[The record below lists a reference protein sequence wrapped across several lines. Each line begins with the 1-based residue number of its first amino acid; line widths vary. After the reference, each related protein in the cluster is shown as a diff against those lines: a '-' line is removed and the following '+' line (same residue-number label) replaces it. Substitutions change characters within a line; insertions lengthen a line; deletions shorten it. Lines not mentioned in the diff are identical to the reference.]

1 MKGRICVVFVSLIF
15 LFSCEQQGVD
25 SMEKTASM
33 ILGNPNYPAISY
45 GGYRERTRDV
55 QPSVDDAKEDMRI
68 LHAAGFRILR
78 TYDTHLDLA
87 KNTLEAIKQIKTEDP
102 SFEMYVMLGAWI
114 TAANPNTDNV
124 IHNQEDYDFNKY
136 EIDETVRLANLY
148 PDIVKVIA
156 VGNEAMVHWATS
168 YFVTPDIIL
177 KWVNYLQGLK
187 KTNQLPEN
195 LWITSSDDFSSWGGG
210 GAEYHT
216 NELNELIQ
224 AVDFISMHTYP
235 FHNTHYNPYFWQYSD
250 TTDQEK
256 QINELMQNAKNFAKD
271 QFLAVRKYID
281 SIDKT
286 KSIHIGET
294 GWATVDTYLYGA
306 TGSRAADEY
315 KQAIYFKHMQDL
327 CNELSIS
334 CFYFSAFDEPWKD
347 YANIDGS
354 ENHFGLFTV
363 DGRATYALWEMVDN
377 EIFKDLN
384 RGKNSILKSFDGDKD
399 LMMGG
404 VDVPEK

>member
-1 MKGRICVVFVSLIF
+1 MKGSICVVFASLIF

-256 QINELMQNAKNFAKD
+256 QIDELMQNAKNFAKD
-271 QFLAVRKYID
+271 QFLSVRKYID
-281 SIDKT
+281 TIDKT

-363 DGRATYALWEMVDN
+363 DGRAKYALWEMVDN

>member
-1 MKGRICVVFVSLIF
+1 MKGSICVVFVSLTF

-55 QPSVDDAKEDMRI
+55 QPSVDDVKEDMRI

-250 TTDQEK
+250 TTDKEK

-363 DGRATYALWEMVDN
+363 DGRAKYALWEMVDS

-384 RGKNSILKSFDGDKD
+384 RGNNSILKSFDGDKD

>member
-1 MKGRICVVFVSLIF
+1 MKGSICVVFVSLTF

-124 IHNQEDYDFNKY
+124 IHNQEDYDFNKF

-363 DGRATYALWEMVDN
+363 DGRAKYALWEMVDS

-384 RGKNSILKSFDGDKD
+384 RGNNSILKSFDGDKD

>member
-1 MKGRICVVFVSLIF
+1 MKGSICVVFVSLIF

-256 QINELMQNAKNFAKD
+256 QINELMQNAKNFAKN
-271 QFLAVRKYID
+271 QFLSVRKYID
-281 SIDKT
+281 TIDKT

-363 DGRATYALWEMVDN
+363 DGRAKYALWEMVDN

>member
-1 MKGRICVVFVSLIF
+1 MKGSICVVFVSLIF

-187 KTNQLPEN
+187 KNNQLPEN

-216 NELNELIQ
+216 NELNELIK

-363 DGRATYALWEMVDN
+363 DGRAKYALWEMVDN

>member
-1 MKGRICVVFVSLIF
+1 MKGSICVVFVSLIF

-25 SMEKTASM
+25 SMEKTACM

-363 DGRATYALWEMVDN
+363 DGRAKYALWEMVDS

-384 RGKNSILKSFDGDKD
+384 RGNNSILKSFDGDKD